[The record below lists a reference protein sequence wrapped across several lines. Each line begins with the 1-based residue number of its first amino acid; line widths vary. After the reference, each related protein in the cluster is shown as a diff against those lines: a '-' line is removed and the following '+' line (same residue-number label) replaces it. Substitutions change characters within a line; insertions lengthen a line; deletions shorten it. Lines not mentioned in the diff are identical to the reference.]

1 MIRALFLL
9 IVLQLAGEATAAAF
23 DISIPGP
30 VIGMAALFL
39 ILAIRGGVPESLERT
54 ARGFLDNL
62 GLLFVPAGVGVT
74 LHLATVAES
83 WAAIVAAVAAGTLVA
98 MAATALVFRW
108 LGRRL
113 PSEPPVPPEDAEK
126 SGGPGAPS
134 GRGS

>member
-9 IVLQLAGEATAAAF
+9 IVLQLAGEAAAAAL
-23 DISIPGP
+23 DLTIPGP

-39 ILAIRGGVPESLERT
+39 ILSLRGAASEPLERT

-83 WAAIVAAVAAGTLVA
+83 WAAIVAAVVGGTLLA
-98 MAATALVFRW
+98 MAATALLF
-108 LGRRL
+108 RRL
-113 PSEPPVPPEDAEK
+113 ARLGAAAGGEDGD
-126 SGGPGAPS
+126 SS
-134 GRGS
+134 